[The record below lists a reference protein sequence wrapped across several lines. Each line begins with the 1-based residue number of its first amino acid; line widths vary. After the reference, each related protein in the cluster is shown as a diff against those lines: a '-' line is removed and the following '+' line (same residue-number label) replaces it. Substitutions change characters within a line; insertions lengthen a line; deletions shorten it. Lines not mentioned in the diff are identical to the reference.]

1 MSRERP
7 VWPLMLVS
15 VLLAV
20 VLMLIPLPETL
31 SPLRP
36 YWLALVVLY
45 WGLQVPDKA
54 GLGFAFFA
62 GLLADFS
69 YGSLLGEQALR
80 MVMLL
85 FLVERF
91 RSRLRFFP
99 IWQQALAV
107 AAMLLNDRIVAA
119 AVHAFAGVPQWP
131 AAYWLSPISGMLMWG
146 PLFLVLDAL
155 RYRRRQG

>member
-15 VLLAV
+15 VLAAV
-20 VLMLIPLPETL
+20 LLMLIPLPAEI

-45 WGLQVPDKA
+45 WGMEAPDKA

-69 YGSLLGEQALR
+69 YGTILGEQALR
-80 MVMLL
+80 MLVLM

-91 RSRLRFFP
+91 RNRLRFFP

-107 AAMLLNDRIVAA
+107 GAMLLNDRIVAA
-119 AVHAFAGVPQWP
+119 AVHAFAGTPQWP
-131 AAYWLSPISGMLMWG
+131 LAYWLSPISGMLMWG

-155 RYRRRQG
+155 RHRRRQG

>member
-1 MSRERP
+1 MSRERSTGL
-7 VWPLMLVS
+7 LMLVS

-20 VLMLIPLPETL
+20 VLMLIPLPEML

-36 YWLALVVLY
+36 YWLALVVAY
-45 WGLQVPDKA
+45 WGLQLPEKA

-69 YGSLLGEQALR
+69 YGTLLGEQALR
-80 MVMLL
+80 MVMLM
-85 FLVERF
+85 FLVDRF

-119 AVHAFAGVPQWP
+119 AVHAVAGTPQWP
-131 AAYWLSPISGMLMWG
+131 AAYWLSPITGMLMWG

-155 RYRRRQG
+155 RYRRRQD

>member
-7 VWPLMLVS
+7 VWPLMLIS

-20 VLMLIPLPETL
+20 VAMLIPLPAQI

-36 YWLALVVLY
+36 YWLALVVVY
-45 WGLQVPDKA
+45 WGLEAPDKA

-62 GLLADFS
+62 GLLADFA
-69 YGSLLGEQALR
+69 YGTLLGEQALR

-85 FLVERF
+85 FLVDRF

-99 IWQQALAV
+99 IWQQALV
-107 AAMLLNDRIVAA
+107 VGAMLLNDRIVAA
-119 AVHAFAGVPQWP
+119 TVHAFAGAPQWP
-131 AAYWLSPISGMLMWG
+131 PAYWLSPISGLLMWG